1 MLLLPLPLPLLLL
14 FSCHAFANVEKT
26 IFRGPPVISI
36 PTVHPNLDDLAL
48 IPLSPLHL
56 SVRTR
61 LNASF
66 PSDESPNGAEHWFL
80 LDGLS
85 PSARYEA
92 RICWLA
98 TVPSIRLHIPAHTP
112 LTNVQQQP
120 TEFSLSTHTLEEVFD
135 NPDLLTALSAYAYAR
150 QAEIDHYERQRLAGR
165 RAVHALT
172 PNNPA
177 EQRISIL
184 FLRIF
189 AAADYYTLDKVLMEN
204 VPPVLVD
211 VILDPYMW
219 NLFPTSL
226 LPTAG
231 YVLVVALVSWFLS
244 KYVWKL
250 VLALAT
256 PAPADAGQQSEQASK
271 KNS

>member
-1 MLLLPLPLPLLLL
+1 MLLLYHVLLF
-14 FSCHAFANVEKT
+14 FSCHALANVEKT
-26 IFRGPPVISI
+26 IFLGPQAISI
-36 PTVHPNLDDLAL
+36 PTAHPNLDDLAL

-66 PSDESPNGAEHWFL
+66 PTGELSRGSEHWFL

-85 PSARYEA
+85 PGARYEA

-98 TVPSIRLHIPAHTP
+98 TVRTICFLVLAKTP
-112 LTNVQQQP
+112 VTYVPQQP
-120 TEFSLSTHTLEEVFD
+120 TAFSLSTHTLNEVFD
-135 NPDLLTALSAYAYAR
+135 DPDLLTSLSAYAYAR
-150 QAEIDHYERQRLAGR
+150 HAEIDDLERQRLVGR
-165 RAVHALT
+165 RAVHALA
-172 PNNPA
+172 PDKPA
-177 EQRISIL
+177 EERISIL

-189 AAADYYTLDKVLMEN
+189 AAADYYTLDKDLMGN

-211 VILDPYMW
+211 VILDPYLW
-219 NLFPTSL
+219 NIFPTSL

-231 YVLVVALVSWFLS
+231 YILVVALVSWFLS

-256 PAPADAGQQSEQASK
+256 PVGGNAAEQYEQASK
-271 KNS
+271 KTS